1 MEFIL
6 KFNEKQDVEEI
17 EIRVDPPSI
26 HTSTV
31 DKDKSDK
38 DGFDKLIPL
47 EVQWLNGDWSS
58 YWTNLETRMKVKDQ
72 TRAILLEDA
81 NRFVK
86 YAAEKNSWLDRTES
100 YYYENRPH
108 SLRMVAE
115 IIIEELVADLTRDIA
130 RQTVKTAVQAVS
142 FLSGPA
148 AKAMMNINEE
158 TRRTIKRTGRLQIFG
173 GAMEDFVVNRNNFL
187 DDCDEDVGNN
197 FSRFL
202 LNSQELLENK
212 HSPLLPPHS
221 ERQFKTVHIVAME
234 GFTILS
240 KLKKLRKTEQDH
252 MSGFSFHLLQISPLL
267 AKHSGVSAVICSSDA
282 ELKQSLLY
290 AGGNDSGVSVWQI
303 NWDDGT
309 AQQMGFSDPR
319 SKVDKSPII
328 RLDAMKSDNHSVV
341 AQTAKGNVYLW
352 DLQPLF
358 DSPTESPRQAC
369 LFPFSFASNARVVH
383 AELAFKSGSGDL
395 QYFFPEDIV
404 TRLSPYPESRTFV
417 QNLKA
422 RLGFSSAPSMIPRS
436 LSTTCAFSLL
446 NTEKKLTSVLVGT
459 SDGDI
464 FKVNTDY
471 ANPLRD
477 KPLLNAESVFVQREL
492 ANPQS
497 SLQGS
502 ILQAAVKEKSGNK
515 VLRELFHF
523 HRHPI
528 TVLHRVGSLSNSEQR
543 RVERF
548 VSIDSEGFIAL
559 WNYDP
564 QYFHGVCWFVPER
577 FGKISFQIDE
587 FAIKTIQA
595 PAKYESLVEDDVG
608 FEDISEPMPT
618 TAALLKCRT
627 IDMIDGYTALKPA
640 DPSPP
645 KNGRRSPR
653 MRRSSVNDGSTA
665 SSSPRRSPRS
675 PRSGGMDERK
685 EDKLAEV
692 SPSRTRW
699 DASSTQRFAFDCS
712 ISVRFHPIAL
722 LEESSEQ
729 KECRWFEFRAKR
741 GLSSGAHPLESA
753 VRELVSDRAGAF
765 MSGRDVEWQR
775 REVSQKTT
783 KLELISCV
791 PSNDEAE
798 ILLLCKAIENAPI
811 KRYVLVNLI
820 CEHMVVHQPQ
830 GVFEC
835 RSGEDISS
843 ITIGP
848 IMLETLTRVAFIL
861 TNQRIVVFGLFTGTQ
876 IPFRS
881 AELDAFVKQHKP
893 QQIHLCSAQRLLTL
907 ISGRDNKIY
916 AFQLRHSL
924 DGKNITSTYFSSQQ
938 NDLEVV
944 REKVFAEL
952 KTSWTRSLTDLR
964 KLAVPTILK
973 YELSEPAENPFE
985 IVRTL
990 LDEMMDEVT
999 LEMKER
1005 LDGQN
1010 QASYLIDVFGEGGS
1024 LGYIPPVTWPPVRAS
1039 VWERKKFEMDRPDTL
1054 TNEILQTS
1062 SLNTASQNLPLSVPS
1077 MDTVTETFDR
1087 IL

>member
-6 KFNEKQDVEEI
+6 KFSEKQDVEEI
-17 EIRVDPPSI
+17 EIPVDPPSI

-31 DKDKSDK
+31 EKDKSDK
-38 DGFDKLIPL
+38 DRFDKLIPL

-58 YWTNLETRMKVKDQ
+58 YWTNLENRIKEKDQ
-72 TRAILLEDA
+72 SRAILLEDA

-100 YYYENRPH
+100 YYYENRP
-108 SLRMVAE
+108 SSFRMVAE
-115 IIIEELVADLTRDIA
+115 IIIEELVADLTRDTA
-130 RQTVKTAVQAVS
+130 RQIVKTAVRAVA

-148 AKAMMNINEE
+148 AKAVMNINEE

-187 DDCDEDVGNN
+187 DCCDEDVGNN

-212 HSPLLPPHS
+212 QSPLLPSHS
-221 ERQFKTVHIVAME
+221 ERQLETVPVIAMG
-234 GFTILS
+234 GFSIPS
-240 KLKKLRKTEQDH
+240 QLKKLRKTEQDH

-267 AKHSGVSAVICSSDA
+267 AKHPGVSTVICSSDV

-290 AGGNDSGVSVWQI
+290 AGGNDSGMNVWQI
-303 NWDDGT
+303 RWDDGA
-309 AQQMGFSDPR
+309 AQLMGFSDPR
-319 SKVDKSPII
+319 AKVDKSPII
-328 RLDAMKSDNHSVV
+328 YLDTVRSDNHSVV

-358 DSPTESPRQAC
+358 DAPAESPRQPC
-369 LFPFSFASNARVVH
+369 LFPFSFTSNVRIPY
-383 AELAFKSGSGDL
+383 AELAFKTGSGDL

-404 TRLSPYPESRTFV
+404 NRLSPYPESRTFV

-422 RLGFSSAPSMIPRS
+422 RLGFSSTPSMIPRN

-446 NTEKKLTSVLVGT
+446 NIEKRLTSILLGT

-464 FKVNTDY
+464 FKFNVDY

-477 KPLLNAESVFVQREL
+477 KPLLNAESTFLQREL
-492 ANPQS
+492 ANPLS

-502 ILQAAVKEKSGNK
+502 ILQTAVKEKIGNK

-523 HRHPI
+523 HRFPI
-528 TVLHRVGSLSNSEQR
+528 KVLHRVGSLPNSEER

-577 FGKISFQIDE
+577 IGRIPFQIDE
-587 FAIKTIQA
+587 FAVKEIQS
-595 PAKYESLVEDDVG
+595 PAEIESLSDDDVG
-608 FEDISEPMPT
+608 FEDVSGPIPAV
-618 TAALLKCRT
+618 AALLKCRAVD
-627 IDMIDGYTALKPA
+627 IIDGYTALKLV

-645 KNGRRSPR
+645 KNDRRSPR
-653 MRRSSVNDGSTA
+653 RRRSSVNEGSATN
-665 SSSPRRSPRS
+665 SSPRLSPRS
-675 PRSGGMDERK
+675 PRSEGVDERK
-685 EDKLAEV
+685 EEKPAVV
-692 SPSRTRW
+692 SSSRTTW
-699 DASSTQRFAFDCS
+699 GTSSTQRLSFGCC
-712 ISVRFHPIAL
+712 ISVLFHPVTL
-722 LEESSEQ
+722 SEESSEQ
-729 KECRWFEFRAKR
+729 KEYRWFEFRAKR
-741 GLSSGAHPLESA
+741 GVSSSVDTLETA
-753 VRELVSDRAGAF
+753 VKELVSDRAGAF
-765 MSGRDVEWQR
+765 MSGRGVEWQR

-783 KLELISCV
+783 KLEFISCV
-791 PSNDEAE
+791 PSHDEAE
-798 ILLLCKAIENAPI
+798 ILLLLRAIENAPM

-820 CEHMVVHQPQ
+820 CEHLIVNQPH

-835 RSGEDISS
+835 RSGEDVSS
-843 ITIGP
+843 ITTGP

-861 TNQRIVVFGLFTGTQ
+861 TNQRVVAFGLLTGVQ
-876 IPFRS
+876 IPFGS

-893 QQIHLCSAQRLLTL
+893 QQIRLCSAQRLLIL

-916 AFQLRHSL
+916 VFQLRHSL
-924 DGKNITSTYFSSQQ
+924 DGKNIISNYFSSQQ
-938 NDLEVV
+938 NDLEIV
-944 REKVFAEL
+944 RDKVSAEL
-952 KTSWTRSLTDLR
+952 KTCWTRSSVDLR
-964 KLAVPTILK
+964 KLAIPTVLK
-973 YELSEPAENPFE
+973 YELSEPLENPFE

-990 LDEMMDEVT
+990 LDEMVDEVT
-999 LEMKER
+999 LEIKER
-1005 LDGQN
+1005 LDDQN
-1010 QASYLIDVFGEGGS
+1010 QASYLIDVFGKDGS

-1039 VWERKKFEMDRPDTL
+1039 VWERKRFEMDRPDIL
-1054 TNEILQTS
+1054 TNEILQPS
-1062 SLNTASQNLPLSVPS
+1062 TASPPLLLSVRS
-1077 MDTVTETFDR
+1077 MDTVTEAFDK